1 MKKWQLVGS
10 TTVLGTALFLGAC
23 GGAAEKSEDTGSK
36 DAKSTESTESAD
48 TATKDL
54 KGEVKGDGST
64 TVAPIVEK
72 INEEFNTQYP
82 DVTVSV
88 GTSGTGGGF
97 EKFIAGETDFSNA
110 SRDIKDEEKK
120 ALKDKKIDYTE
131 FKIANDGLT
140 VAVNKDND
148 FVDYLTF
155 DELKKIY
162 SGEAKTWKDVRAD
175 FPAEEIK
182 AFSPDQ
188 SHGTYDFFSEEV
200 LDKADIKAEKNA
212 DTNVIVSSVKDNKNG
227 IGFFGYN
234 FYQEN
239 KDSLKAVKIQGK
251 DEKEPVEATE
261 ETVKDGSYALSRP
274 LFIYAKNESLKNN
287 EAFKEFMKFTLEK
300 AGQASTDSGYVA
312 LEDKDYEAD
321 LKKLDEVK

>member
-10 TTVLGTALFLGAC
+10 TTVLGTALLLGAC
-23 GGAAEKSEDTGSK
+23 GGAADKKEDNASEDKG
-36 DAKSTESTESAD
+36 ASTD
-48 TATKDL
+48 TAAKDIEG
-54 KGEVKGDGST
+54 KVAGDGSS
-64 TVAPIVEK
+64 TVAPVTEK
-72 INEEFNTQYP
+72 INEEFNAEYP
-82 DVTVSV
+82 NVEVAI

-120 ALKDKKIDYTE
+120 ALEDKKIEYTE
-131 FKIANDGLT
+131 FKIASDGLT
-140 VAVNKDND
+140 VALNKDND

-155 DELKKIY
+155 EELAKIY
-162 SGEAKTWKDVRAD
+162 SGKAKTWKDVRAD

-200 LDKADIKAEKNA
+200 LDEGEIKAEKNA
-212 DTNVIVSSVKDNKNG
+212 DTNVIVKSVQDNKTG

-239 KDSLKAVKIQGK
+239 KDNLKAVKIQKEGK
-251 DEKEPVEATE
+251 GEGVEATE
-261 ETVKDGSYALSRP
+261 ESVKDGSYPLSRP
-274 LFIYAKNESLKNN
+274 LFIYAKNDSLKENK
-287 EAFKEFMKFTLEK
+287 AFKEFMKFALEK
-300 AGQASTDSGYVA
+300 AKDAATESGYVA
-312 LEDKDYEAD
+312 LEDAEYEKS
-321 LKKLDEVK
+321 LKTLEGIK

>member
-23 GGAAEKSEDTGSK
+23 GGAGQSSKTEDKKADSSDT
-36 DAKSTESTESAD
+36 KSTE
-48 TATKDL
+48 TKSV
-54 KGEVKGDGST
+54 KGEVNGDGST
-64 TVAPIVEK
+64 TVAPIIEK
-72 INEEFNTQYP
+72 INEEFKAEYP

-110 SRDIKDEEKK
+110 SREIKDEEKA
-120 ALKDKKIDYTE
+120 ALKKANIDYTE
-131 FKIANDGLT
+131 FKLATDGLT
-140 VAVNKDND
+140 VAVNKDNN

-155 DELKKIY
+155 DELAKIY
-162 SGEAKTWKDVRAD
+162 SGKAKTWKDVRSD

-188 SHGTYDFFSEEV
+188 SHGTYDFFSEAV
-200 LDKADIKAEKNA
+200 LDKGEIKAEKNA

-251 DEKEPVEATE
+251 EEKTPVEATE
-261 ETVKDGSYALSRP
+261 ATVKDGTYPLSRP
-274 LFIYAKNESLKNN
+274 LFIYAKNDSLKKND
-287 EAFKEFMKFTLEK
+287 AFKEFIKYTLEK
-300 AGQASTDSGYVA
+300 APKASKDSGYVP
-312 LEDKDYEAD
+312 LEDAEYKEDM
-321 LKKLDEVK
+321 KKLDAVK

>member
-10 TTVLGTALFLGAC
+10 TTVLGTALLLGAC
-23 GGAAEKSEDTGSK
+23 GGAADKSDTKSEDKGTDTASK
-36 DAKSTESTESAD
+36 DI
-48 TATKDL
+48 
-54 KGEVKGDGST
+54 KGEVNGDGSS
-64 TVAPIVEK
+64 TVAPVTEK
-72 INEEFNTQYP
+72 INEQFNAEYP
-82 DVTVSV
+82 DVTVSI

-120 ALKDKKIDYTE
+120 ALEDKKIEYTE
-131 FKIANDGLT
+131 FKIASDGLT
-140 VAVNKDND
+140 VAVNKEND
-148 FVDYLTF
+148 FVEYLTF

-200 LDKADIKAEKNA
+200 LDKGEIKAEKNA
-212 DTNVIVSSVKDNKNG
+212 DTNVIVKSVQDNKNG

-239 KDSLKAVKIQGK
+239 KDNLKAVKIQ
-251 DEKEPVEATE
+251 KEGEGEGIEATE
-261 ETVKDGSYALSRP
+261 ESVKDGSYPLSRP
-274 LFIYAKNESLKNN
+274 LYIYAKNESLKSN
-287 EAFKEFMKFTLEK
+287 EAFKTFMKFTLENAK
-300 AGQASTDSGYVA
+300 DASKDSGYVS
-312 LEDKDYEAD
+312 LEDKEYEEA
-321 LKKLDEVK
+321 VKTLEAVK

>member
-10 TTVLGTALFLGAC
+10 TTVLGTALLLGAC
-23 GGAAEKSEDTGSK
+23 GGAADKSDTKSEDKGT
-36 DAKSTESTESAD
+36 D
-48 TATKDL
+48 TAAKDI
-54 KGEVKGDGST
+54 KGEVNGDGST
-64 TVAPIVEK
+64 TVAPVVEK
-72 INEEFNTQYP
+72 INEQFATEYP
-82 DVTVSV
+82 DVTVSI

-120 ALKDKKIDYTE
+120 ALEDKKIEYTE
-131 FKIANDGLT
+131 FKIASDGLT

-162 SGEAKTWKDVRAD
+162 SGEAKTWKNVRAD

-200 LDKADIKAEKNA
+200 LDKGEITAEKNA
-212 DTNVIVSSVKDNKNG
+212 DTNVIVKSVQDNKAG

-239 KDSLKAVKIQGK
+239 KDNLKAVKIQKEGK
-251 DEKEPVEATE
+251 GEGVEATE
-261 ETVKDGSYALSRP
+261 ETVKDGSYPLSRP
-274 LFIYAKNESLKNN
+274 LFIYAKNDSLKSN
-287 EAFKEFMKFTLEK
+287 EAFNTFMKFTLENAK
-300 AGQASTDSGYVA
+300 DASKESGYVP
-312 LEDKDYEAD
+312 LEDKVYEED
-321 LKKLDEVK
+321 LKKLEEVK

>member
-10 TTVLGTALFLGAC
+10 TTVLGTALLLGAC
-23 GGAAEKSEDTGSK
+23 GGAAEKSDSKSEDKGT
-36 DAKSTESTESAD
+36 D
-48 TATKDL
+48 TAAKDI
-54 KGEVKGDGST
+54 KGEVNGDGSS
-64 TVAPIVEK
+64 TVAPVTEK
-72 INEEFNTQYP
+72 INEQFNAEYP
-82 DVTVSV
+82 DVTVSI

-120 ALKDKKIDYTE
+120 ALEDKKIEYTE
-131 FKIANDGLT
+131 FKIASDGLT
-140 VAVNKDND
+140 VAVNKEND
-148 FVDYLTF
+148 FIDYLTF

-200 LDKADIKAEKNA
+200 LDEGEIKAEKNA
-212 DTNVIVSSVKDNKNG
+212 DTNVIVKSVQDNKNG
-227 IGFFGYN
+227 VGFFGYN

-239 KDSLKAVKIQGK
+239 KDNLKAVKIQ
-251 DEKEPVEATE
+251 KEGEGEGVEATE
-261 ETVKDGSYALSRP
+261 ESVKDGSYPLSRP
-274 LFIYAKNESLKNN
+274 LYIYAKNESLKSN
-287 EAFKEFMKFTLEK
+287 EAFKTFMKYALENAK
-300 AGQASTDSGYVA
+300 DASKESGYVP
-312 LEDKDYEAD
+312 LEDKEYEEA
-321 LKKLDEVK
+321 VKTLEAVK

>member
-10 TTVLGTALFLGAC
+10 TTILGTALLLGAC
-23 GGAAEKSEDTGSK
+23 GGAADKSDTKSEDKGT
-36 DAKSTESTESAD
+36 D
-48 TATKDL
+48 TAAKDI
-54 KGEVKGDGST
+54 KGEVNGDGST
-64 TVAPIVEK
+64 TVAPVVEK
-72 INEEFNTQYP
+72 INEQFATEYP
-82 DVTVSV
+82 DVTVSI

-120 ALKDKKIDYTE
+120 ALEDKKIEYTE
-131 FKIANDGLT
+131 FKIASDGLT

-200 LDKADIKAEKNA
+200 LDKGEITAEKNA
-212 DTNVIVSSVKDNKNG
+212 DTNVIVKSVQDNKAG

-239 KDSLKAVKIQGK
+239 KDNLKAVKIQKEGK
-251 DEKEPVEATE
+251 GEGVEATE
-261 ETVKDGSYALSRP
+261 ETVKDGSYPLSRP
-274 LFIYAKNESLKNN
+274 LFIYAKNDSLKSN
-287 EAFKEFMKFTLEK
+287 EAFNTFMKFTLENAK
-300 AGQASTDSGYVA
+300 DASKESGYVP
-312 LEDKDYEAD
+312 LEDKVYEED
-321 LKKLDEVK
+321 LKKLEEVK

>member
-10 TTVLGTALFLGAC
+10 TTILGTALLLGAC
-23 GGAAEKSEDTGSK
+23 GGAADKSDTKSEDKGT
-36 DAKSTESTESAD
+36 D
-48 TATKDL
+48 TAAKDI
-54 KGEVKGDGST
+54 KGEVNGDGST
-64 TVAPIVEK
+64 TVAPVVEK
-72 INEEFNTQYP
+72 INEQFATEYP
-82 DVTVSV
+82 DVTVSI

-120 ALKDKKIDYTE
+120 ALEDKKIEYTE

-200 LDKADIKAEKNA
+200 LDKGEITAEKNA
-212 DTNVIVSSVKDNKNG
+212 DTNVIVKSVQDNKAG

-239 KDSLKAVKIQGK
+239 KDNLKAVKIQKEGK
-251 DEKEPVEATE
+251 GEGVEATE
-261 ETVKDGSYALSRP
+261 ETVKEGSYPLSRP
-274 LFIYAKNESLKNN
+274 LFIYAKNDSLKSN
-287 EAFKEFMKFTLEK
+287 EAFNTFMKFTLENAK
-300 AGQASTDSGYVA
+300 DASKESGYVP
-312 LEDKDYEAD
+312 LEDKVYEED
-321 LKKLDEVK
+321 LKKLEEVK

>member
-10 TTVLGTALFLGAC
+10 TTVLGTALLLGAC
-23 GGAAEKSEDTGSK
+23 GGAAEKSDSKSEDKGT
-36 DAKSTESTESAD
+36 D
-48 TATKDL
+48 TAAKDI
-54 KGEVKGDGST
+54 KGEVNGDGSS
-64 TVAPIVEK
+64 TVAPVTEK
-72 INEEFNTQYP
+72 INEQFNAEYP
-82 DVTVSV
+82 DVTVSI

-120 ALKDKKIDYTE
+120 ALEDKKIEYTE
-131 FKIANDGLT
+131 FKIASDGLT
-140 VAVNKDND
+140 VAVNNEND
-148 FVDYLTF
+148 FVEYLTF

-200 LDKADIKAEKNA
+200 LDEGEIKAEKNA
-212 DTNVIVSSVKDNKNG
+212 DTNVIVKSVQDNKHG
-227 IGFFGYN
+227 VGFFGYN

-239 KDSLKAVKIQGK
+239 KDNLKAVKIQ
-251 DEKEPVEATE
+251 KEGEGEGVEATE
-261 ETVKDGSYALSRP
+261 ESVKDGSYPLSRP
-274 LFIYAKNESLKNN
+274 LYIYAKNESLKSN
-287 EAFKEFMKFTLEK
+287 ESFKTFMKYALENAK
-300 AGQASTDSGYVA
+300 EASKESGYVP
-312 LEDKDYEAD
+312 LEDKEYEEA
-321 LKKLDEVK
+321 VKTLEAVK

>member
-10 TTVLGTALFLGAC
+10 TTVLGTALLLGAC
-23 GGAAEKSEDTGSK
+23 GGAAEKSDSKSEDKGSNTAAK
-36 DAKSTESTESAD
+36 DI
-48 TATKDL
+48 
-54 KGEVKGDGST
+54 KGEVNGDGSS
-64 TVAPIVEK
+64 TVAPVTEK
-72 INEEFNTQYP
+72 INEQFNAEYP
-82 DVTVSV
+82 DVTVSI

-120 ALKDKKIDYTE
+120 ALEDKKIEYTE
-131 FKIANDGLT
+131 FKIASDGLT
-140 VAVNKDND
+140 VAVNKEND

-175 FPAEEIK
+175 FPADEIK

-200 LDKADIKAEKNA
+200 LDEGEIKAEKNA
-212 DTNVIVSSVKDNKNG
+212 DTNVIVKSVQDNKAG

-239 KDSLKAVKIQGK
+239 KDNLKAVKIQKEGK
-251 DEKEPVEATE
+251 GEGVEATE
-261 ETVKDGSYALSRP
+261 ESVKDGSYPLSRP
-274 LFIYAKNESLKNN
+274 LYIYAKNDSLKKN
-287 EAFKEFMKFTLEK
+287 EAFKTFMKFTLEK
-300 AGQASTDSGYVA
+300 AKDASKESGYVP
-312 LEDKDYEAD
+312 LEDKEYEEA
-321 LKKLDEVK
+321 VKTLEAVK

>member
-23 GGAAEKSEDTGSK
+23 GGAAQNNNSEDKSADKGDT
-36 DAKSTESTESAD
+36 STE
-48 TATKDL
+48 TKDVS
-54 KGEVKGDGST
+54 GEVNGDGST
-64 TVAPIVEK
+64 TVAPIIEK
-72 INEEFNTQYP
+72 INEEFNAKYP

-110 SRDIKDEEKK
+110 SRDIKDEEKD
-120 ALKDKKIDYTE
+120 ALEKEGIDYTE
-131 FKIANDGLT
+131 FKLASDGLT

-155 DELKKIY
+155 EELAKIY
-162 SGEAKTWKDVRAD
+162 SGEAKTWKDVRSD
-175 FPAEEIK
+175 FPDEEIK

-200 LDKADIKAEKNA
+200 LDEGEIKAEKNA

-227 IGFFGYN
+227 VGFFGYN

-239 KDSLKAVKIQGK
+239 EDSLKAVKIQEEG
-251 DEKEPVEATE
+251 EGEGVEATAD
-261 ETVKDGSYALSRP
+261 TVKDGSYPLSRP
-274 LFIYAKNESLKNN
+274 LYVYAKNESIKDN
-287 EAFKEFMKFTLEK
+287 EAFQEFMKFTLEN
-300 AGQASTDSGYVA
+300 APEAATDSGYVP
-312 LEDKDYEAD
+312 LEDADYEED
-321 LKKLDEVK
+321 LKKLEEAK

>member
-10 TTVLGTALFLGAC
+10 TTILGTALLLGAC
-23 GGAAEKSEDTGSK
+23 GGAADKSDTKSEDKGT
-36 DAKSTESTESAD
+36 D
-48 TATKDL
+48 TAAKDI
-54 KGEVKGDGST
+54 KGEVNGDGST
-64 TVAPIVEK
+64 TVAPVVEK
-72 INEEFNTQYP
+72 INEQFATEYP
-82 DVTVSV
+82 DVTVSI

-120 ALKDKKIDYTE
+120 ALEDKKIEYTE
-131 FKIANDGLT
+131 FKIASDGLT

-200 LDKADIKAEKNA
+200 LDKGEITAEKNA
-212 DTNVIVSSVKDNKNG
+212 DTNVIVKSVQDNKAG

-239 KDSLKAVKIQGK
+239 KDNLKAVKIQKEGK
-251 DEKEPVEATE
+251 GEGVEATE
-261 ETVKDGSYALSRP
+261 ETVKEGSYPLSRP
-274 LFIYAKNESLKNN
+274 LFIYAKNDSLKSN
-287 EAFKEFMKFTLEK
+287 EAFNTFMKFTLENAK
-300 AGQASTDSGYVA
+300 DASKESGYVP
-312 LEDKDYEAD
+312 LEDKVYEED
-321 LKKLDEVK
+321 LKKLEEVK

>member
-10 TTVLGTALFLGAC
+10 TTVLGTALLLGAC
-23 GGAAEKSEDTGSK
+23 GGAADKSDTKSEDKGTDTASK
-36 DAKSTESTESAD
+36 DV
-48 TATKDL
+48 
-54 KGEVKGDGST
+54 KGEVNGDGSS
-64 TVAPIVEK
+64 TVAPVTEK
-72 INEEFNTQYP
+72 INEQFNAEYP
-82 DVTVSV
+82 DVTVSI

-120 ALKDKKIDYTE
+120 ALEDKKIEYTE
-131 FKIANDGLT
+131 FKIASDGLT
-140 VAVNKDND
+140 VAVNKEND
-148 FVDYLTF
+148 FVEYLTF

-200 LDKADIKAEKNA
+200 LDEAEIKAEKNA
-212 DTNVIVSSVKDNKNG
+212 DTNVIVKSVQDNKNG

-239 KDSLKAVKIQGK
+239 KDNLKAVKIQ
-251 DEKEPVEATE
+251 KEGEGEGVEATE
-261 ETVKDGSYALSRP
+261 ESVKDGSYPLSRP
-274 LFIYAKNESLKNN
+274 LYIYAKNESLKSN
-287 EAFKEFMKFTLEK
+287 EAFKTFMKFTLENAK
-300 AGQASTDSGYVA
+300 DASKDSGYVS
-312 LEDKDYEAD
+312 LEDKEYEEA
-321 LKKLDEVK
+321 VKTLEAVK

>member
-10 TTVLGTALFLGAC
+10 TTVLGTALLLGAC
-23 GGAAEKSEDTGSK
+23 GGAAEKSDSKSEDKGS
-36 DAKSTESTESAD
+36 D
-48 TATKDL
+48 TAAKDI
-54 KGEVKGDGST
+54 KGEVNGDGSS
-64 TVAPIVEK
+64 TVAPVTEK
-72 INEEFNTQYP
+72 INEQFNAEYP
-82 DVTVSV
+82 DVTVSI

-120 ALKDKKIDYTE
+120 ALEDKKIEYTE
-131 FKIANDGLT
+131 FKIASDGLT
-140 VAVNKDND
+140 VAVNKEND

-175 FPAEEIK
+175 FPADEIK

-200 LDKADIKAEKNA
+200 LDEGEIKAEKNA
-212 DTNVIVSSVKDNKNG
+212 DTNVIVKSVQDNKAG

-239 KDSLKAVKIQGK
+239 KDNLKAVKIQKEGK
-251 DEKEPVEATE
+251 GEGVEATE
-261 ETVKDGSYALSRP
+261 ESVKDGSYPLSRP
-274 LFIYAKNESLKNN
+274 LYIYAKNDSLKKN
-287 EAFKEFMKFTLEK
+287 EAFKTFMKFTLEK
-300 AGQASTDSGYVA
+300 AKDASKESGYVP
-312 LEDKDYEAD
+312 LEDKEYEEA
-321 LKKLDEVK
+321 VKNIEAVK

>member
-10 TTVLGTALFLGAC
+10 TTVLGTALLLGAC
-23 GGAAEKSEDTGSK
+23 GGAADKSDTKSEDKGTDTASK
-36 DAKSTESTESAD
+36 DV
-48 TATKDL
+48 
-54 KGEVKGDGST
+54 KGEVNGDGSS
-64 TVAPIVEK
+64 TVAPVTEK
-72 INEEFNTQYP
+72 INEQFNAEYP
-82 DVTVSV
+82 DVTVSI

-120 ALKDKKIDYTE
+120 ALEDKKIEYTE
-131 FKIANDGLT
+131 FKIASDGLT
-140 VAVNKDND
+140 VAVNKEND
-148 FVDYLTF
+148 FVEYLTF

-200 LDKADIKAEKNA
+200 LDKGEIKAEKNA
-212 DTNVIVSSVKDNKNG
+212 DTNVIVKSVQDNKNG

-239 KDSLKAVKIQGK
+239 KDNLKAVKIQ
-251 DEKEPVEATE
+251 KEGEGEGIEATE
-261 ETVKDGSYALSRP
+261 ESVKDGSYPLSRP
-274 LFIYAKNESLKNN
+274 LYIYAKNESLKSN
-287 EAFKEFMKFTLEK
+287 EAFKTFMKFTLENAK
-300 AGQASTDSGYVA
+300 DASKDSGYVS
-312 LEDKDYEAD
+312 LEDKEYEEA
-321 LKKLDEVK
+321 VKTLEAVK

>member
-10 TTVLGTALFLGAC
+10 TTVLGTALLLGAC
-23 GGAAEKSEDTGSK
+23 GGAAEKTDTKSEDKGT
-36 DAKSTESTESAD
+36 D
-48 TATKDL
+48 TAAKDIE
-54 KGEVKGDGST
+54 GEVNGDGSS
-64 TVAPIVEK
+64 TVAPVTEK
-72 INEEFNTQYP
+72 INEQFNAEYP
-82 DVTVSV
+82 DVTVSI

-120 ALKDKKIDYTE
+120 ALEDKKIEYTE
-131 FKIANDGLT
+131 FKIASDGLT
-140 VAVNKDND
+140 VAVNKEND
-148 FVDYLTF
+148 FVEYLTF

-200 LDKADIKAEKNA
+200 LDEGEIKAEKNA
-212 DTNVIVSSVKDNKNG
+212 DTNVIVKSVQDNKNG
-227 IGFFGYN
+227 VGFFGYN

-239 KDSLKAVKIQGK
+239 KDNLKAVKIQ
-251 DEKEPVEATE
+251 KEGEGEGVEATE
-261 ETVKDGSYALSRP
+261 ESVKDGSYPLSRP
-274 LFIYAKNESLKNN
+274 LYIYAKNESLKSN
-287 EAFKEFMKFTLEK
+287 EAFKTFMKYALENAK
-300 AGQASTDSGYVA
+300 DASKESGYVP
-312 LEDKDYEAD
+312 LEDKAYEEA
-321 LKKLDEVK
+321 VKTLEAVK

>member
-10 TTVLGTALFLGAC
+10 TTVLGTALLLGAC
-23 GGAAEKSEDTGSK
+23 GGAADKKDDKASEDKGAATETAGK
-36 DAKSTESTESAD
+36 DI
-48 TATKDL
+48 

-64 TVAPIVEK
+64 TVAPIIEK
-72 INEEFNTQYP
+72 VNEEFNAEYP
-82 DVTVSV
+82 DVTVSI

-120 ALKDKKIDYTE
+120 ALEDKKIEYTE
-131 FKIANDGLT
+131 FKLASDGLT

-155 DELKKIY
+155 EELAKIY
-162 SGEAKTWKDVRAD
+162 SGKAKTWKDVRSD

-200 LDKADIKAEKNA
+200 LDEAEIKAEKNA
-212 DTNVIVSSVKDNKNG
+212 DTNVIVKSVQDNKAG

-239 KDSLKAVKIQGK
+239 KDNLKAVKIQKEGK
-251 DEKEPVEATE
+251 GEGVEATE
-261 ETVKDGSYALSRP
+261 ESVKDGSYPLSRP
-274 LFIYAKNESLKNN
+274 LFVYAKNDSVKEN
-287 EAFKEFMKFTLEK
+287 EAFKTFMKFTLEK
-300 AGQASTDSGYVA
+300 AGQAATDSGYVA
-312 LEDKDYEAD
+312 LEDKDYEEA
-321 LKKLDEVK
+321 LKTLEGIK

>member
-10 TTVLGTALFLGAC
+10 TTVLGTALLLGAC
-23 GGAAEKSEDTGSK
+23 GGAADKSDTKSEDKGTDTASK
-36 DAKSTESTESAD
+36 DV
-48 TATKDL
+48 
-54 KGEVKGDGST
+54 KGEVNGDGSS
-64 TVAPIVEK
+64 TVAPVTEK
-72 INEEFNTQYP
+72 INEQFNAEYP
-82 DVTVSV
+82 DVTVSI

-120 ALKDKKIDYTE
+120 ALEDKKIEYTE
-131 FKIANDGLT
+131 FKIASDGLT
-140 VAVNKDND
+140 VAVNKEND

-200 LDKADIKAEKNA
+200 LDEAEIKAEKNA
-212 DTNVIVSSVKDNKNG
+212 DTNVIVKSVQDNKNG

-239 KDSLKAVKIQGK
+239 KDNLKAVKIQ
-251 DEKEPVEATE
+251 KEGEGEGVEATE
-261 ETVKDGSYALSRP
+261 ESVKDGSYPLSRP
-274 LFIYAKNESLKNN
+274 LYIYAKNESLKSN
-287 EAFKEFMKFTLEK
+287 EAFKTFMKFTLENAK
-300 AGQASTDSGYVA
+300 DASKDSGYVS
-312 LEDKDYEAD
+312 LEDKEYEEAVKT
-321 LKKLDEVK
+321 LEEVK

>member
-10 TTVLGTALFLGAC
+10 TTVLGTALLLGAC
-23 GGAAEKSEDTGSK
+23 GGAAENSDSKSEDKAT
-36 DAKSTESTESAD
+36 D
-48 TATKDL
+48 TAAKDV
-54 KGEVKGDGST
+54 KGEVNGDGSS
-64 TVAPIVEK
+64 TVAPVTEK
-72 INEEFNTQYP
+72 INEQFNAEYP
-82 DVTVSV
+82 DVTVSI

-120 ALKDKKIDYTE
+120 ALEDKKIEYTE
-131 FKIANDGLT
+131 FKIASDGLT
-140 VAVNKDND
+140 VAVNKEND
-148 FVDYLTF
+148 FVEYLTF

-200 LDKADIKAEKNA
+200 LDKGEITAEKNA
-212 DTNVIVSSVKDNKNG
+212 DTNVIVKSVQDNKNG
-227 IGFFGYN
+227 VGFFGYN

-239 KDSLKAVKIQGK
+239 KDNLKAVKIQKEGK
-251 DEKEPVEATE
+251 GEGVEATE
-261 ETVKDGSYALSRP
+261 ETVKDGSYPLSRP
-274 LFIYAKNESLKNN
+274 LYIYAKNESLKSN
-287 EAFKEFMKFTLEK
+287 EAFKTFMKFTLDNAK
-300 AGQASTDSGYVA
+300 DASKESGYVP
-312 LEDKDYEAD
+312 LEDKVYEED
-321 LKKLDEVK
+321 LKKLEEVK

>member
-10 TTVLGTALFLGAC
+10 TTVLGTALLLGAC
-23 GGAAEKSEDTGSK
+23 GGAAEKSDSKSEDKGT
-36 DAKSTESTESAD
+36 D
-48 TATKDL
+48 TAAKDI
-54 KGEVKGDGST
+54 KGEVNGDGSS
-64 TVAPIVEK
+64 TVAPVTEK
-72 INEEFNTQYP
+72 INEQFNAEYP
-82 DVTVSV
+82 DVTVSI

-120 ALKDKKIDYTE
+120 ALEDKKIEYTE
-131 FKIANDGLT
+131 FKIASDGLT
-140 VAVNKDND
+140 VAVNKEND
-148 FVDYLTF
+148 FIDYLTF

-200 LDKADIKAEKNA
+200 LDEGEIKAEKNA
-212 DTNVIVSSVKDNKNG
+212 DTNVIVKSVQDNKNG
-227 IGFFGYN
+227 VGFFGYN

-239 KDSLKAVKIQGK
+239 KDNLKAVKIQ
-251 DEKEPVEATE
+251 KEGEGEGVEATE
-261 ETVKDGSYALSRP
+261 ESVKDGSYPLSRP
-274 LFIYAKNESLKNN
+274 LYIYAKNESLKSN
-287 EAFKEFMKFTLEK
+287 EAFKTFMKFTLENAK
-300 AGQASTDSGYVA
+300 DASKESGYVP
-312 LEDKDYEAD
+312 LEDKEYEEA
-321 LKKLDEVK
+321 VKTLEAVK

>member
-10 TTVLGTALFLGAC
+10 TTVLGTALLLGAC
-23 GGAAEKSEDTGSK
+23 GGAADKSDTKSEDKGT
-36 DAKSTESTESAD
+36 D
-48 TATKDL
+48 TAAKDI
-54 KGEVKGDGST
+54 KGEVNGDGST
-64 TVAPIVEK
+64 TVAPVVEK
-72 INEEFNTQYP
+72 INEQFATEYP
-82 DVTVSV
+82 DVTVSI

-120 ALKDKKIDYTE
+120 ALEDKKIEYTE
-131 FKIANDGLT
+131 FKIASDGLT

-200 LDKADIKAEKNA
+200 LDKGEITAEKNA
-212 DTNVIVSSVKDNKNG
+212 DTNVIVKSVQDNKAS

-239 KDSLKAVKIQGK
+239 KDNLKAVKIQKEGK
-251 DEKEPVEATE
+251 GEGVEATE
-261 ETVKDGSYALSRP
+261 ETVKDGSYPLSRP
-274 LFIYAKNESLKNN
+274 LFIYAKNDSLKSN
-287 EAFKEFMKFTLEK
+287 EAFNTFMKFTLENAK
-300 AGQASTDSGYVA
+300 DASKESGYVP
-312 LEDKDYEAD
+312 LEDKVYEED
-321 LKKLDEVK
+321 LKKLEEVK

>member
-10 TTVLGTALFLGAC
+10 TTVLGTALLLGAC
-23 GGAAEKSEDTGSK
+23 GGAADKSDTKSEDKGTDTASK
-36 DAKSTESTESAD
+36 DV
-48 TATKDL
+48 
-54 KGEVKGDGST
+54 KGEVNGDGSS
-64 TVAPIVEK
+64 TVAPVTEK
-72 INEEFNTQYP
+72 INEQFNAEYP
-82 DVTVSV
+82 DVTVSI

-120 ALKDKKIDYTE
+120 ALEDKKIEYTE
-131 FKIANDGLT
+131 FKIASDGLT
-140 VAVNKDND
+140 VAVNKGND
-148 FVDYLTF
+148 FVEYLTF

-200 LDKADIKAEKNA
+200 LDEAEIKAEKNA
-212 DTNVIVSSVKDNKNG
+212 DTNVIVKSVQDNKNG

-239 KDSLKAVKIQGK
+239 KDNLKAVKIQ
-251 DEKEPVEATE
+251 KEGEGEGVEATE
-261 ETVKDGSYALSRP
+261 ESVKDGSYPLSRP
-274 LFIYAKNESLKNN
+274 LYIYAKNESLKSN
-287 EAFKEFMKFTLEK
+287 EAFKTFMKFTLENAK
-300 AGQASTDSGYVA
+300 DASKDSGYVS
-312 LEDKDYEAD
+312 LEDKEYEEA
-321 LKKLDEVK
+321 VKTLEAVK

>member
-10 TTVLGTALFLGAC
+10 TTVLGTALLLGAC
-23 GGAAEKSEDTGSK
+23 GGAADKSDTKSEDKGT
-36 DAKSTESTESAD
+36 D
-48 TATKDL
+48 TAAKDI
-54 KGEVKGDGST
+54 KGEVNGDGST
-64 TVAPIVEK
+64 TVAPVVEK
-72 INEEFNTQYP
+72 INEQFATEYP
-82 DVTVSV
+82 DVTVSI

-120 ALKDKKIDYTE
+120 ALEDKKIEYTE
-131 FKIANDGLT
+131 FKIASDGLT

-200 LDKADIKAEKNA
+200 LDKGEITAEKNA
-212 DTNVIVSSVKDNKNG
+212 DTNVIVKSVQDNKAG

-239 KDSLKAVKIQGK
+239 KDNLKAVKIQKEGK
-251 DEKEPVEATE
+251 EEGVEATE
-261 ETVKDGSYALSRP
+261 ETVKDGSYPLSRP
-274 LFIYAKNESLKNN
+274 LFIYAKNDSLKSN
-287 EAFKEFMKFTLEK
+287 EAFNTFMKFTLENAK
-300 AGQASTDSGYVA
+300 DASKESGYVP
-312 LEDKDYEAD
+312 LEDKVYEED
-321 LKKLDEVK
+321 LKKLEEVK

>member
-10 TTVLGTALFLGAC
+10 TTVLGTALLLGAC
-23 GGAAEKSEDTGSK
+23 GGAADKSDTKSEDKGT
-36 DAKSTESTESAD
+36 D
-48 TATKDL
+48 TAAKDI
-54 KGEVKGDGST
+54 KGEVNGDGST
-64 TVAPIVEK
+64 TVAPVVEK
-72 INEEFNTQYP
+72 INEQFATEYP
-82 DVTVSV
+82 DVTVSI

-120 ALKDKKIDYTE
+120 ALEDKKIEYTE
-131 FKIANDGLT
+131 FKIASDGLT

-175 FPAEEIK
+175 FPTEEIK

-200 LDKADIKAEKNA
+200 LDKGEITAEKNA
-212 DTNVIVSSVKDNKNG
+212 DTNVIVKSVQDNKAG

-239 KDSLKAVKIQGK
+239 KDNLKAVKIQKEGK
-251 DEKEPVEATE
+251 EEGVEATE
-261 ETVKDGSYALSRP
+261 ETVKDGSYPLSRP
-274 LFIYAKNESLKNN
+274 LFIYAKNDSLKSN
-287 EAFKEFMKFTLEK
+287 EAFNTFMKFTLENAK
-300 AGQASTDSGYVA
+300 DASKESGYVP
-312 LEDKDYEAD
+312 LEDKVYEED
-321 LKKLDEVK
+321 LKKLEEVK

>member
-10 TTVLGTALFLGAC
+10 TTILGTALLLGAC
-23 GGAAEKSEDTGSK
+23 GGAADKSDTKSEDKGT
-36 DAKSTESTESAD
+36 D
-48 TATKDL
+48 TAAKDI
-54 KGEVKGDGST
+54 KGEVNGDGST
-64 TVAPIVEK
+64 TVAPVVEK
-72 INEEFNTQYP
+72 INEQFATEYP
-82 DVTVSV
+82 DVTVSI

-120 ALKDKKIDYTE
+120 ALEDKKIEYTE
-131 FKIANDGLT
+131 FKIASDGLT

-200 LDKADIKAEKNA
+200 LDKGEITAEKNA
-212 DTNVIVSSVKDNKNG
+212 DTNVIVKSVQDNKAG

-239 KDSLKAVKIQGK
+239 KDNLKAVKIQKEGK
-251 DEKEPVEATE
+251 GEGVEATE
-261 ETVKDGSYALSRP
+261 ETVKDGSYPLSRP
-274 LFIYAKNESLKNN
+274 LFIYAKNDSLKSN
-287 EAFKEFMKFTLEK
+287 EAFNTFIKFTLENAK
-300 AGQASTDSGYVA
+300 DASKESGYVP
-312 LEDKDYEAD
+312 LEDKVYEED
-321 LKKLDEVK
+321 LKKLEEVK